1 MVSID
6 DLKNELDLTDEERFN
21 DLMTE
26 MEDNDEA
33 EREENPVEFN
43 PRQIIDD
50 WIEKDGPRI
59 AAGATTGEVT
69 RPRRNVLHTDND
81 DSAWRDIGFQ
91 WWNTYCEGIVK
102 KVAELNKRRV
112 VQGNFPSW

>member
-43 PRQIIDD
+43 PRQIIDS
-50 WIEKDGPRI
+50 WVEKDAPRI
-59 AAGATTGEVT
+59 AKGATTGEVT
-69 RPRRNVLHTDND
+69 RPRRNILKGA
-81 DSAWRDIGFQ
+81 DSQSPWKKDGYH
-91 WWNTYCEGIVK
+91 WWKKYCNEIVK
-102 KVAELNKRRV
+102 AVAELNKRRV
-112 VQGNFPSW
+112 VEGNFPNW